1 MEAFHWKEA
10 RPQNPTLQEIG
21 LGTSDEEKKHKHGM
35 LWNKVKPG
43 IMLIVGSFPWFSIDH
58 EQVILSGYWPE
69 NLKNL
74 L

>member
-10 RPQNPTLQEIG
+10 RPQNPTLQEID

-35 LWNKVKPG
+35 LWVKVKPG
-43 IMLIVGSFPWFSIDH
+43 MLTVANFPWFSIDH
-58 EQVILSGYWPE
+58 KRVILSGYWPE

-74 L
+74 F